1 MSAIAVG
8 LQDEFRTA
16 LERLIGAW
24 FPRIV
29 DTLHGGYLCDFAHKW
44 RNRGAIL
51 KMLEFQA
58 RSLCFVARASV
69 DDPSSAECGLSFLA
83 DVMWD
88 EEYG

>member
-29 DTLHGGYLCDFAHKW
+29 DTLHGGYLCDFDHKW

-58 RSLCFVARASV
+58 RSLRFVARASV
-69 DDPSSAECGLSFLA
+69 G
-83 DVMWD
+83 
-88 EEYG
+88 

>member
-29 DTLHGGYLCDFAHKW
+29 DTLHGGYLCDFDHKW
-44 RNRGAIL
+44 RKSRRNS
-51 KMLEFQA
+51 QDA
-58 RSLCFVARASV
+58 RVPSEVAAFRRACLGGV
-69 DDPSSAECGLSFLA
+69 TRVRRNA
-83 DVMWD
+83 V
-88 EEYG
+88 